1 MQPLVCIVRAM
12 VLAFDRP
19 AFGLTSRAS
28 RSADD
33 AKPLNPYSI
42 VAVEGWILGEVRG
55 AAAGG
60 LVRVRRASWH
70 RVARG
75 GIGLRRNP
83 QRLAERGG
91 ESGDKGE
98 VARTRVGGGA
108 SAWGWGRGGI
118 TSDSLLAMSATPK
131 KKQCAGLWVQ
141 VSREQTKRDCG

>member
-98 VARTRVGGGA
+98 VARTRVGGG
-108 SAWGWGRGGI
+108 GERMGVGERGHHKRQ
-118 TSDSLLAMSATPK
+118 SPSY
-131 KKQCAGLWVQ
+131 
-141 VSREQTKRDCG
+141 VSNT